1 MTTETTEIFAGITP
15 SEEVV
20 MTAPKASSRLRYPC
34 HCKGLPRARPLY
46 INRCEDGLL

>member
-20 MTAPKASSRLRYPC
+20 LTAVTNLNRGIQIQRSR
-34 HCKGLPRARPLY
+34 
-46 INRCEDGLL
+46 N